1 MFWKKLLQWRHLAEI
16 FIFIK
21 MISHVSF
28 ISLVHQIVIMSLL
41 ISIKLTIT
49 KIHHLIWLRF
59 GRSEHKKSQCAQTVH
74 KPIQTSSAKQTTVA
88 KSLLSQYIYIYC
100 GGILYNLSIW
110 SFIILSNGRRL
121 PFSVSQLKDLY
132 PYHP

>member
-59 GRSEHKKSQCAQTVH
+59 GRSEHKKSQCVLELSHFFFIHFHFQTMCRGTLKHVSLSFFGLIEWQCRAENMAIWINERILF
-74 KPIQTSSAKQTTVA
+74 KPLRENNA
-88 KSLLSQYIYIYC
+88 
-100 GGILYNLSIW
+100 
-110 SFIILSNGRRL
+110 RE
-121 PFSVSQLKDLY
+121 
-132 PYHP
+132 